1 MSRPGKFFSI
11 HSRNFTSIAIRSSVL
26 PCCGQSFTIQTWPFL
41 SMILALTS
49 PTFWWS
55 NLVQSTAPLMI
66 VSRASLTHWGQSESV
81 WRGHPSTGFVFCQ
94 DFSKGFSVHFGVKE
108 GLGLK
113 RLPGMHDFHRDVVH
127 TRLQDWRDFPYE
139 DADLWRKKFG

>member
-113 RLPGMHDFHRDVVH
+113 RLKYCMVSNGVVG
-127 TRLQDWRDFPYE
+127 
-139 DADLWRKKFG
+139 LWSLNQRIFQSRQVTSL